1 MIIYYIYLMRKIILK
16 GYGERGLV
24 EKAKTILINSL
35 RIYTKG
41 KWELV
46 GGRNYRRFL
55 LNQLKVRCRNQ
66 KVKNYQ

>member
-35 RIYTKG
+35 RIYTKE
-41 KWELV
+41 KWELI